1 MTPSSIAPSR
11 RCRCQSSGLVMVR
24 LVVNGGP
31 RLVDHFQAGL
41 KPVRLPGQSKG
52 NEDAALPMV
61 SRFELPFGAQGGHPY
76 SALWTLIQFH
86 SQCHTKLFRVA
97 PINAYPSTKLA
108 VIVENFNRLSERIVE
123 EQQIVVWQ

>member
-61 SRFELPFGAQGGHPY
+61 SRL
-76 SALWTLIQFH
+76 S
-86 SQCHTKLFRVA
+86 FRSEPKVGI
-97 PINAYPSTKLA
+97 PILLYG
-108 VIVENFNRLSERIVE
+108 RLSSSTPSATRSSSA
-123 EQQIVVWQ
+123 